1 MIRKSLLLAVVVS
14 LIIPAAVF
22 GADKLIVQNSSSVT
36 QFVVTDTGTMGLG
49 TGSPSGVLEIRKTG
63 SSPDF
68 IINRT
73 DGATFRMYTNASA
86 GFMGT
91 KTAHPFSIM
100 TGNVTKLKFNTD
112 GSIQAP
118 SGARLTA
125 AGVWTD
131 ASSREFKENINVLK
145 SADANEALKNLTPVT
160 YNYKVE
166 SKEKHVGFIAEDVPE
181 LVSTQDRKSLSPMDI
196 VAVLTRVVK
205 DQKQTVENLEATV
218 ARLEAEVNRLKNK

>member
-1 MIRKSLLLAVVVS
+1 MIRKSMLLVIMIS
-14 LIIPAAVF
+14 LIIPAAAF

-36 QFVVTDTGTMGLG
+36 QFVVTDTGKMGLG
-49 TGSPSGVLEIRKTG
+49 TGTPTGVFEIRKTG

-73 DGATFRMYTNASA
+73 DGATFRMYVTASA

-91 KTAHPFSIM
+91 KTEHPFSIM
-100 TGNVTKLKFNTD
+100 TGNVTKLSIKTS
-112 GSIQAP
+112 GSLA
-118 SGARLTA
+118 SSTGASLTA
-125 AGVWTD
+125 GGVWTN
-131 ASSREFKENINVLK
+131 ASSRDYKENINVLK
-145 SADANEALKNLTPVT
+145 SAEAQEALKNLTPVT
-160 YNYKVE
+160 YNYKVD
-166 SKEKHVGFIAEDVPE
+166 SNEKHVGFIAEDVPE
-181 LVSTQDRKSLSPMDI
+181 LVAAQDRKSLSPMDI